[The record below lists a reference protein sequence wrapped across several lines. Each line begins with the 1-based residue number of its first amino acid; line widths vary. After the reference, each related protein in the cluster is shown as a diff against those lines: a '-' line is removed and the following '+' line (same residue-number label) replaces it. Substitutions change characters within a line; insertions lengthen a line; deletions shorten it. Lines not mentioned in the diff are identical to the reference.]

1 MLHLPNKH
9 NFQLQSSG
17 SGLQTFAFLLAII
30 MIYTQISFK
39 IIPDTQE
46 NREILVALLSDLPF
60 ESFDENPEL
69 VLGYIPGE
77 SADLDEISQILTA
90 LPFSVQTESELIP
103 DQNWN
108 EVWEKNYFKPLLIG
122 NRCLVRAPFHTE
134 YESAEF
140 ELVIEPKMAFGTGNH
155 ETTTLVAEQI
165 LDMDL
170 TGKTVLDM
178 GCGTGILGMLAS
190 LKGAKNVMAIDIDS
204 WSFESTSENARLNKI
219 LNLEAKL
226 GDASLLGDQTYEVIF
241 ANIHK
246 NVIVNDLPAYEMV
259 LKPGG
264 KIYLSGFYTQDM
276 PDVKAKAESLG
287 LVETGFQEKN
297 NWVVYSFEKR

>member
-1 MLHLPNKH
+1 
-9 NFQLQSSG
+9 
-17 SGLQTFAFLLAII
+17 

-39 IIPDTQE
+39 ISPDNQE
-46 NREILVALLSDLPF
+46 NREILVAMLSELPF
-60 ESFDENPEL
+60 ESFDETPEF

-77 SADLDEISQILTA
+77 SANLEEINAVTSL
-90 LPFSVQTESELIP
+90 LPFSVNTENEMIP

-134 YESAEF
+134 YEPAEF

-165 LDMDL
+165 LKMDL

-190 LKGAKNVMAIDIDS
+190 LKGAKSVTAIDIDT
-204 WSFESTSENARLNKI
+204 WSFESTVENARLNNI
-219 LNLEAKL
+219 FNLEAKL
-226 GDASLLGDQTYEVIF
+226 GDARLLGDELFEIIF

-246 NVIVNDLPAYEMV
+246 NVILNDLPVYESV
-259 LKPGG
+259 LQSGG
-264 KIYLSGFYTQDM
+264 KLYLSGFYTQDM

-287 LVETGFQEKN
+287 LIETGFQEKN
-297 NWVVYSFEKR
+297 NWVVYSFEKP

>member
-1 MLHLPNKH
+1 
-9 NFQLQSSG
+9 
-17 SGLQTFAFLLAII
+17 

-39 IIPDTQE
+39 ISPDTQE
-46 NREILVALLSDLPF
+46 NREILVAVLSDLPF
-60 ESFDENPEL
+60 ESFDETPEA

-77 SADLDEISQILTA
+77 SVNLDEISQITSG
-90 LPFSVQTESELIP
+90 LPFSVFTENVLIP

-134 YESAEF
+134 YEPAEF

-190 LKGAKNVMAIDIDS
+190 LKGAKSISAIDIDN
-204 WSFESTSENARLNKI
+204 WSFESTVENARLNNI

-226 GDASLLGDQTYEVIF
+226 GDASLLGNEIYEIIF

-246 NVIVNDLPAYEMV
+246 NVILNDLPVYESV
-259 LKPGG
+259 LQSGG
-264 KIYLSGFYTQDM
+264 KIYLSGFYTHDM
-276 PDVKAKAESLG
+276 PDVKTKAESLG
-287 LVETGFQEKN
+287 LQETGFQERN
-297 NWVVYSFEKR
+297 NWVIYSFEKP

>member
-1 MLHLPNKH
+1 
-9 NFQLQSSG
+9 
-17 SGLQTFAFLLAII
+17 

-39 IIPDTQE
+39 LNPDTTE
-46 NREILVALLSDLPF
+46 NREILVAMLSDLPF
-60 ESFDENPEL
+60 ESFDESEEQ
-69 VLGYIPGE
+69 VMGYIPGE
-77 SADLDEISQILTA
+77 SVNLEEIEAITSL
-90 LPFSVQTESELIP
+90 LPFSVATENEIIP
-103 DQNWN
+103 DKNWN

-134 YESAEF
+134 YEPAEF

-165 LDMDL
+165 LNMDL
-170 TGKTVLDM
+170 SGKTVLDM

-190 LKGAKNVMAIDIDS
+190 LKGAKNVTAIDIDT
-204 WSFESTSENARLNKI
+204 WSFESTVENARLNNI

-226 GDASLLGDQTYEVIF
+226 GDASLLGSETFEIIF

-246 NVIVNDLPAYEMV
+246 NVIVNDLPVYESV
-259 LKPGG
+259 LQSGG
-264 KIYLSGFYTQDM
+264 KLYLSGFYTHDM

-297 NWVVYSFEKR
+297 NWVVYSFAKR

>member
-1 MLHLPNKH
+1 MN
-9 NFQLQSSG
+9 
-17 SGLQTFAFLLAII
+17 
-30 MIYTQISFK
+30 YTQISFK
-39 IIPDTQE
+39 LNPDNQE
-46 NREILVALLSDLPF
+46 NREILVAILSDLPF
-60 ESFDENPEL
+60 ESFDENPAS

-77 SADLDEISQILTA
+77 LANLGEINQITST
-90 LPFSVQTESELIP
+90 LPFLVSTENELIP

-134 YESAEF
+134 YEPAEF

-165 LDMDL
+165 LEMDL

-190 LKGAKNVMAIDIDS
+190 LKGAKSVTAIDIDT
-204 WSFESTSENARLNKI
+204 WSFESTTENARLNNI
-219 LNLEAKL
+219 FNLEAKL
-226 GDASLLGDQTYEVIF
+226 GDASLLGAQNFEIIF

-246 NVIVNDLPAYEMV
+246 NVIINDLPVYKSV
-259 LKPGG
+259 LKAGG
-264 KIYLSGFYTQDM
+264 RIYLSGFYTHDM

-287 LVETGFQEKN
+287 LRETSYQEKN
-297 NWVVYSFEKR
+297 NWVVYGFEKP